1 MEARDK
7 QREVPASVGRYSKHL
22 GNGCITADTGAEV
35 WVRPAVTLQ
44 LMCVDSA
51 DVIYSSSLGPA
62 VLTNELPGTQQ
73 IMHAAQAHHERLLG
87 S

>member
-1 MEARDK
+1 MEPRDK
-7 QREVPASVGRYSKHL
+7 RGEVAPSLGSYSKHL

-35 WVRPAVTLQ
+35 GGQPAVTVQ

-51 DVIYSSSLGPA
+51 DVIYSLFSA
-62 VLTNELPGTQQ
+62 
-73 IMHAAQAHHERLLG
+73 LL